1 MGNDDP
7 LLKPHTTVAIRRCL
21 PHATADGAMAIAL
34 ETQGMG
40 TIFVQMPPETIEAVQ
55 EALNQLRAILSHGT
69 GNA

>member
-1 MGNDDP
+1 
-7 LLKPHTTVAIRRCL
+7 
-21 PHATADGAMAIAL
+21 MAIAL

-55 EALNQLRAILSHGT
+55 DALNQLRAILSHGT